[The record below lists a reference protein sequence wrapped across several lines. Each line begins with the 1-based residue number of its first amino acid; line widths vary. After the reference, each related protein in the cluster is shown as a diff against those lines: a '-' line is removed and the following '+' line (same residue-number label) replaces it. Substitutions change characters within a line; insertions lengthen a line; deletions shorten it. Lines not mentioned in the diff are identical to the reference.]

1 MVAAAMASKTEQEKK
16 KRSRKGAD
24 KAAKKQQDSA
34 RNMHRTQFE
43 HSTNKDTMPGT
54 GSNWEVHAHT
64 QNTTQKKG
72 RQIERRSASLQGKIP
87 DSVPHRESPPRPTR
101 RSPSF
106 PPERTESP
114 RPHAGAPQKMRRTW
128 RGMRRPWPQRSTPPR
143 QRGRSDAPREWPPSA
158 AWRACRCRLTYSH
171 TKKKRGE
178 APPPPPNKQQKRSG
192 HGAPSLSAMLAVC
205 KALVRRPRTAAAPA
219 LGGAPWPVTTAYP
232 THTHPDTHLVTRRP
246 PTHLPCTLRGPQ
258 TSEAPPAVAAPPPPR
273 ARLGCAGAAPVAT
286 RRRRRP

>member
-1 MVAAAMASKTEQEKK
+1 MQ
-16 KRSRKGAD
+16 
-24 KAAKKQQDSA
+24 
-34 RNMHRTQFE
+34 RTQFE

-64 QNTTQKKG
+64 QNTTQKKE
-72 RQIERRSASLQGKIP
+72 RQIERRSASLQGKTP

-171 TKKKRGE
+171 TKKKGRGS
-178 APPPPPNKQQKRSG
+178 PPPPKQTTKTI
-192 HGAPSLSAMLAVC
+192 
-205 KALVRRPRTAAAPA
+205 RPRRTKFVSNAGRVQGSGQAPA
-219 LGGAPWPVTTAYP
+219 NSSSTRTGRSSLAGDHRLP
-232 THTHPDTHLVTRRP
+232 HL
-246 PTHLPCTLRGPQ
+246 H
-258 TSEAPPAVAAPPPPR
+258 PPR
-273 ARLGCAGAAPVAT
+273 HTPGHQEAAHAPAMYST
-286 RRRRRP
+286 GSTNQ